1 MLIPKLKD
9 KKKFAI
15 LIAVVLLVACATLF
29 ANLTSKTEAPVPPP
43 TVDSKTGAPVPP
55 PAVDS
60 ETAEKEADENKAGKD
75 ADWFE
80 GERAEAEKEETP
92 EEEEEK
98 IVQGEIA
105 RGDTMGGLLRQ
116 WLSPAQVQSLLAA
129 CKDVYSVGRIRAG
142 QPYLVLL
149 EQGDLAR
156 FEYETDD
163 THRLVI
169 TREIIGET
177 SRWKASLEKIAYS
190 VTQVKVEGTINS
202 NLFDTMT
209 QLGESPALAMR
220 LADIFAWEINFIR
233 DIQPGDSFKLLVE
246 KRYRDGMFK
255 GYGHIP
261 VAEFINKKN
270 RFEAFLFM
278 DSYGNNAFFNSSGE
292 SLRRAFLK
300 APLAFTRV
308 SSRYSHARLH
318 PILNTVRPHLGVD
331 YAAPAG
337 TPVRAIGSGTVT
349 FKGYGHGAGNYITLK
364 HPNGYESM
372 YMHLSGFARGLKQ
385 GGRVRQGET
394 IGYVG
399 STGYATGP
407 HLDFRLKRN
416 GRFLNP
422 EKVLS
427 PRDESVPAAK
437 VAEFRNIRDM
447 RRALLE
453 AGVEGGE
460 TQAELEKTPGE
471 NTK

>member
-1 MLIPKLKD
+1 MSIPRLKD
-9 KKKFAI
+9 KKKLAI
-15 LIAVVLLVACATLF
+15 LIAALFLVACAALF
-29 ANLTSKTEAPVPPP
+29 ANLRSKTEVPL
-43 TVDSKTGAPVPP
+43 
-55 PAVDS
+55 PAIS
-60 ETAEKEADENKAGKD
+60 NETAEKEADENAG
-75 ADWFE
+75 WFDD
-80 GERAEAEKEETP
+80 ERAETEKDEAP
-92 EEEEEK
+92 EEEEEEEEREK
-98 IVQGEIA
+98 IIQGEIA

-116 WLSPAQVQSLLAA
+116 WLSPAQIQSLLEA
-129 CKDVYSVGRIRAG
+129 CKDIYSVGRIHAG

-149 EQGDLAR
+149 EQGDLMR
-156 FEYETDD
+156 FEYEIDD
-163 THRLVI
+163 TRRLI
-169 TREIIGET
+169 IAREIAGET
-177 SRWKASLEKIAYS
+177 SRWKASLETIAYS
-190 VTQVKVEGTINS
+190 VTLIKVEGTINS

-233 DIQPGDSFKLLVE
+233 DIQPGDSFRLLVE

-261 VAEFINKKN
+261 VAEFVNKKN
-270 RFEAFLFM
+270 RFEAFQFM
-278 DSYGNNAFFNSSGE
+278 DSYGNNAFFNAAGE

-300 APLAFTRV
+300 APLAFTRI

-331 YAAPAG
+331 YAAPTG

-349 FKGYGHGAGNYITLK
+349 FRGYGHGAGNYITLK

-372 YMHLSGFARGLKQ
+372 YMHLNGFARGLKQ
-385 GGRVRQGET
+385 GGHARQGET

-416 GRFLNP
+416 GRFLDP

-427 PRDESVPAAK
+427 PRDESVSAAK
-437 VAEFRNIRDM
+437 LAEFRNIRDV
-447 RRALLE
+447 RRELLE
-453 AGVEGGE
+453 AGAAGE

-471 NTK
+471 NSR

>member
-1 MLIPKLKD
+1 MPIPGLKD
-9 KKKFAI
+9 KKKLAI
-15 LIAVVLLVACATLF
+15 PIAAVLLVAGAALF
-29 ANLTSKTEAPVPPP
+29 ASLPGKTPEPAPPP
-43 TVDSKTGAPVPP
+43 TISG
-55 PAVDS
+55 
-60 ETAEKEADENKAGKD
+60 ETAEKATDEKEAGETAE
-75 ADWFE
+75 WFE
-80 GERAEAEKEETP
+80 DEQARAGEDNAP
-92 EEEEEK
+92 EEEAEDDGEE
-98 IVQGEIA
+98 IIQGEIA

-116 WLSPAQVQSLLAA
+116 WLSPARIQSLLAA
-129 CKDVYSVGRIRAG
+129 CTDIYSLGRIRAG
-142 QPYLVLL
+142 QPYLVHL
-149 EQGDLAR
+149 EQGDLTR
-156 FEYETDD
+156 FEYEIDD
-163 THRLVI
+163 TQRLVV
-169 TREIIGET
+169 TREIVGET

-190 VTQVKVEGTINS
+190 VTLIKVEGAINS

-233 DIQPGDSFKLLVE
+233 DIQPGDSFRLLVE

-261 VAEFINKKN
+261 VAEFINKKV
-270 RFEAFLFM
+270 RFEGFLFK
-278 DSYGNNAFFNSSGE
+278 DSFGNNAFFNAGGE

-300 APLAFTRV
+300 SPLAFTRI

-337 TPVRAIGSGTVT
+337 TPVRAVGSGTVT
-349 FKGYGHGAGNYITLK
+349 FRGYGQGAGNYITLK

-372 YMHLSGFARGLKQ
+372 YMHLNGFARGLKQ

-399 STGYATGP
+399 STGYSTGP

-416 GRFLNP
+416 GHFLNP

-427 PRDESVPAAK
+427 PRDESVSAAK
-437 VAEFRNIRDM
+437 LAEFKKVRDTQ
-447 RRALLE
+447 RELLAE
-453 AGVEGGE
+453 GADGGE
-460 TQAELEKTPGE
+460 TRAELETTPGE
-471 NTK
+471 NPR